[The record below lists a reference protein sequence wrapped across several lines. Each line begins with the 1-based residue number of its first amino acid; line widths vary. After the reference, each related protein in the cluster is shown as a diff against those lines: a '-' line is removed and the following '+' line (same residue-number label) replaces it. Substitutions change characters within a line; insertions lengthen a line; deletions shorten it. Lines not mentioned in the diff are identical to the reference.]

1 MHNITVEMYYY
12 QCGLD
17 RIKSEL
23 SHAFYTLDPKSVT
36 IDTETYDLKDHSIQM
51 SNQSIV
57 VRGRILS
64 WKESEPNP
72 LRKVGDKVQL
82 YISRYLEPP
91 PGMYREELAVR
102 LRIRKTR
109 FAHGFNSILYPCKS
123 MLYIDWKEY
132 PFEYLKEHLMEMKT
146 RFDQIRTD
154 TLLEELDG

>member
-1 MHNITVEMYYY
+1 MHNIAVEMYYY

-64 WKESEPNP
+64 WKESDPNP

-82 YISRYLEPP
+82 YINRYLEPP
-91 PGMYREELAVR
+91 SGMYREELAR
-102 LRIRKTR
+102 LRIGKTR
-109 FAHGFNSILYPCKS
+109 FAHGFNFILYPCKS

-132 PFEYLKEHLMEMKT
+132 PFEYLKEHLMDMKALLD
-146 RFDQIRTD
+146 RIRTD